1 MMVVRVVSD
10 GCGASVCG
18 ASASVGGASA
28 GISGMLMV
36 SGDDD

>member
-1 MMVVRVVSD
+1 MMVVSD
-10 GCGASVCG
+10 GCGASVSG